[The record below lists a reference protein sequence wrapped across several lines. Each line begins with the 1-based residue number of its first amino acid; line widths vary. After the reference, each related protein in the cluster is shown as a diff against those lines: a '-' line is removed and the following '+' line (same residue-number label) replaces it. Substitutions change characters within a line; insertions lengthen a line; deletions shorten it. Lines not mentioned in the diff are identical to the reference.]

1 MSVAIVIKNT
11 ILVILI
17 ILIGHFMVKN
27 YLLDKHVKSSINSLT
42 KQATVLATK
51 PNTYVGGPLVPIKTE
66 LALAPIV
73 PENETPIAKPSSD
86 AMGTIQGGLDKA
98 KEELLKFIDDDDEED
113 NVDRYFSKDTTLPQ
127 QPTDNCKVK
136 VDDKM
141 LPLSSTC
148 DQTIQSMPRN
158 DMVAKTNTTTH
169 SPQKNVVFL
178 KEYENESTMNG
189 GELFGGL
196 TAFDAFDNN
205 FHSFY
210 DV

>member
-1 MSVAIVIKNT
+1 MSVAIILKNT

-27 YLLDKHVKSSINSLT
+27 YLLDRHVKSSIKSLA
-42 KQATVLATK
+42 KETK
-51 PNTYVGGPLVPIKTE
+51 PNTDVGGALVPIKTE
-66 LALAPIV
+66 LALSPIV

-98 KEELLKFIDDDDEED
+98 KEELLKFIDDDEED
-113 NVDRYFSKDTTLPQ
+113 NVDRYFSKDTTLPP

-136 VDDKM
+136 VDDSL

-148 DQTIQSMPRN
+148 DQAIQSMPRN
-158 DMVAKTNTTTH
+158 DMVAKTNTTTTTH

-205 FHSFY
+205 FQTFY